1 MRLHW
6 IETKAKHLIVDVF
19 IFLEKTNRFYFIDD
33 IDCFEKH
40 VILYFE
46 SSVLDHVK
54 LKLKNEETVKIVS
67 DYEIDSNML
76 ENDLKE
82 NFNKSDFESLEIS
95 GTKNK
100 LLNASQ
106 VCK

>member
-6 IETKAKHLIVDVF
+6 IETKAKHLITDVF
-19 IFLEKTNRFYFIDD
+19 IFLEKTNRFYYIDD
-33 IDCFEKH
+33 IDCLDKY
-40 VILYFE
+40 VVLYFE
-46 SSVLDHVK
+46 ASVLDHVK

-82 NFNKSDFESLEIS
+82 NFNESDFESLEIS

-100 LLNASQ
+100 LLNVSQ
-106 VCK
+106 CK

>member
-1 MRLHW
+1 MRLNW
-6 IETKAKHLIVDVF
+6 IETKAKHLITDVF
-19 IFLEKTNRFYFIDD
+19 IFLEKTNRFYYIDD
-33 IDCFEKH
+33 IDCLDKY

-46 SSVLDHVK
+46 ASVLDHVK

-67 DYEIDSNML
+67 DYIIDSNML

-82 NFNKSDFESLEIS
+82 NFNESDFESLEIS

-100 LLNASQ
+100 LHNVSQ
-106 VCK
+106 CK

>member
-1 MRLHW
+1 LD
-6 IETKAKHLIVDVF
+6 K
-19 IFLEKTNRFYFIDD
+19 Y
-33 IDCFEKH
+33 

-46 SSVLDHVK
+46 ASVLDHVK

-67 DYEIDSNML
+67 DYIIDSNML

-100 LLNASQ
+100 LLNASE
-106 VCK
+106 CK